1 MTPAQRKARS
11 RKQLL
16 ELNLVAESGRW
27 TRSVCVQILGR
38 AELDGSAHSLAALE
52 RLTKLVTSC

>member
-11 RKQLL
+11 RELLL
-16 ELNLVAESGRW
+16 ELNQVTESDRW

-38 AELDGSAHSLAALE
+38 AEFDGSAHSLAALE
-52 RLTKLVTSC
+52 RLTRLIKGA